1 MNLNGFYRW
10 KFFTCMLTLLHTR
23 SITIRLILKFDMHE
37 SKNNGSKPAF
47 PIIKSILNELML
59 KANYTAHIVPNW
71 MEG

>member
-1 MNLNGFYRW
+1 
-10 KFFTCMLTLLHTR
+10 
-23 SITIRLILKFDMHE
+23 MHE